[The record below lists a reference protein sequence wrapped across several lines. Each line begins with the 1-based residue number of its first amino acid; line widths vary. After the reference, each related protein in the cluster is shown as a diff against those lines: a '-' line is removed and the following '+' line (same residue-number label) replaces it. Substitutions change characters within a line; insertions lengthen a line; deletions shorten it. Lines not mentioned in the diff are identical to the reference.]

1 MVVRV
6 GVFGAAGRMGRAVC
20 EAVNNDPNFE
30 LVAAI
35 DPLHVGLDLR
45 QAIGLDIPGVQ
56 ITGSPEAMA
65 LANADVAIDFTA
77 AAAARDNLHWCA
89 LHGIHAVVGT
99 TGLGDEDFDALR
111 TWFLDGPDTPN
122 CVVAPNF
129 AIGAVLM
136 MRFAELAA
144 PFFDTAEVIEFHHD
158 QKVDAPSGTAVAT
171 AGRLAEASSN
181 WAPDPTEY
189 EVFPG
194 ARGGKGPLDIRVH
207 AVRMRGMVAH
217 QEVIL
222 GTSGQTLTV
231 RHDSYDRTSFMPGV
245 LLAASKVASLPGL
258 TIGLDTL
265 LFDS

>member
-1 MVVRV
+1 
-6 GVFGAAGRMGRAVC
+6 MGRAVC
-20 EAVNNDPNFE
+20 EAVHADPGTE
-30 LVAAI
+30 LVAAV

-45 QAIGLDIPGVQ
+45 QAIGLDVPGVQ

-65 LANADVAIDFTA
+65 LAEVDVAVDFTA
-77 AAAARDNLHWCA
+77 AEAARQNVHWCA
-89 LHGIHAVVGT
+89 LHGVHAVVGT
-99 TGLGDEDFDALR
+99 TGFDESDFTSLR
-111 TWFLDGPDTPN
+111 SWFVEGTDTPN

-144 PFFDTAEVIEFHHD
+144 PFFESGEIIEFHHD

-171 AGRLAEASSN
+171 AGRMADASKD
-181 WAPDPTEY
+181 WATDPTEY
-189 EVFPG
+189 ELFPG

-207 AVRMRGMVAH
+207 SVRMKGMVAH
-217 QEVIL
+217 QEVIF

-245 LLAASKVASLPGL
+245 LLAVSRVGSLPGL
-258 TIGLDTL
+258 TIGLDSL
-265 LFDS
+265 LFGES